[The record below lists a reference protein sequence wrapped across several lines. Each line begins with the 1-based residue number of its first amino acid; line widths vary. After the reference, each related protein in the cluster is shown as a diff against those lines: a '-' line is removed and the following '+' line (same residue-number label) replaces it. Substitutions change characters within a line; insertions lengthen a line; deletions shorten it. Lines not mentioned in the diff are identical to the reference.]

1 MIPVTRSPLACQR
14 TTSPYEQP
22 PANSSPTS
30 LSTIIIQ
37 PSFISTDPTLQTL
50 TLAKSSTEIQNMCI
64 DEEEVSREIVSNCS
78 SSPSEPIPTACAAT
92 SENPFSKPVV
102 YWVLLDD
109 VEIPCISR
117 EDGLFAPFKYVEKR
131 LFSKFPDCPVQ
142 ELSIYPMTGQEAI
155 VLNTHASGEIKFLGE
170 EFVVPLKSL
179 EVFHKEMKKKIE
191 QRDNVAGGFLQVNN
205 TLVPYFNKSNT
216 SFFSLSLL
224 VENARLLCETNI
236 DKFYLATPGEVA
248 FLNQLCYSIGI
259 VFDFSKYNKFI
270 ELPTI
275 LSNCEKTPEIGYLES
290 EYPFDDTKYIDAEEV
305 LITPLVGEHSVEE
318 GEDTSYPDFER
329 PNSAPVQI
337 TGTAMTFSTVPMNS
351 TDEQSSTV
359 SEMNSIVIPNHDPGV
374 NAVLN
379 HDSEMNI
386 VSNRDPEMNVVPT
399 HEKETNVVSNHDAEM
414 HGAPKHELDCSSS
427 DSSKHHQSN
436 ANGSSAQVSSIF
448 HVVV

>member
-1 MIPVTRSPLACQR
+1 MSKRNFFLSSRLSGGRVVNIPDDRSRSNRFEHACKRRDQVFGR
-14 TTSPYEQP
+14 R
-22 PANSSPTS
+22 
-30 LSTIIIQ
+30 ICR
-37 PSFISTDPTLQTL
+37 SF
-50 TLAKSSTEIQNMCI
+50 
-64 DEEEVSREIVSNCS
+64 EIV
-78 SSPSEPIPTACAAT
+78 
-92 SENPFSKPVV
+92 
-102 YWVLLDD
+102 
-109 VEIPCISR
+109 
-117 EDGLFAPFKYVEKR
+117 G
-131 LFSKFPDCPVQ
+131 
-142 ELSIYPMTGQEAI
+142 
-155 VLNTHASGEIKFLGE
+155 
-170 EFVVPLKSL
+170 SL
-179 EVFHKEMKKKIE
+179 PQRDEKKIE

-216 SFFSLSLL
+216 SFFSLSIL

-305 LITPLVGEHSVEE
+305 LITPPVGEHSVEE

-359 SEMNSIVIPNHDPGV
+359 SEMISIVIPNHDPGV

-399 HEKETNVVSNHDAEM
+399 HETETNVVPNHDAEM